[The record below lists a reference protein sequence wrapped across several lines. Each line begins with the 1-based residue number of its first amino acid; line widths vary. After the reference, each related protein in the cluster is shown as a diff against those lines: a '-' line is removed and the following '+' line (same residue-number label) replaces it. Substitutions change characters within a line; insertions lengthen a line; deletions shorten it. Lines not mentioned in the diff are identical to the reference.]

1 MAKINKQGP
10 QEPKGEANKKDTGTG
25 QRDAMVTPSRPMSAV
40 KGKTAGK
47 SNHPRVGGTAVQ
59 GAKATQPKQVG
70 TTNNAQQ
77 QQYESMNRD
86 MRRRMEHLGTAPDQN
101 KNSVVEQ
108 RRKKLEKRRRR
119 IEERR
124 QEVKRVAATGPR
136 NISLGRRNT
145 YFLIAVAV
153 LIVIVIVLAVLVN
166 LHIL

>member
-153 LIVIVIVLAVLVN
+153 LIVIFIVLAVLVN
-166 LHIL
+166 LHML

>member
-1 MAKINKQGP
+1 MAKINKQG
-10 QEPKGEANKKDTGTG
+10 PKGEANKKDTGTG
-25 QRDAMVTPSRPMSAV
+25 QRDAMVTPSRPVSAV
-40 KGKTAGK
+40 KGNKMAGR
-47 SNHPRVGGTAVQ
+47 SNRPRVGGTALP

-70 TTNNAQQ
+70 ATNNPQQ

-101 KNSVVEQ
+101 KNSAVEQ

-124 QEVKRVAATGPR
+124 QEVKKVAATGPR

-153 LIVIVIVLAVLVN
+153 VIVIVIVLAVLVN